1 MALHACLQGKEVVK
15 IVNIENEEQYFEMI
29 KDYTAIFRIEE
40 EAIRPNVGWTLEGL
54 TWVQN
59 QIAPSSVAAVTP
71 RQIKL
76 ALIRTGK
83 PLADIEN
90 FIKALP
96 EPTASEV
103 FIWWSESKEFFRDN
117 EVLNQMAPLMGF
129 SQQDL
134 DNLFLYASTL

>member
-15 IVNIENEEQYFEMI
+15 IVNIENNDQYSEMI
-29 KDYTAIFRIEE
+29 KDYTAILLIED

-54 TWVQN
+54 IWVQN
-59 QIAPSSVAAVTP
+59 EIAPHSFASVTP

-76 ALIRTGK
+76 ALVRTGRQ
-83 PLADIEN
+83 LADIEN

-117 EVLNQMAPLMGF
+117 EVLNQTAPLMGF
-129 SQQDL
+129 SSQDL
-134 DNLFLYASTL
+134 DDLFVYASTL

>member
-15 IVNIENEEQYFEMI
+15 IVSIVNEEQYLDMI
-29 KDYTAIFRIEE
+29 KEYTSILSVESEVIK
-40 EAIRPNVGWTLEGL
+40 PNVGWTFENL

-59 QIAPSSVAAVTP
+59 EIAPHSFASVTP

-76 ALIRTGK
+76 ALIRSGRQ
-83 PLADIEN
+83 LADIEN

-129 SQQDL
+129 SSQDL
-134 DNLFLYASTL
+134 DDLFVYASTL